1 MINDLN
7 QICSFIGA
15 KLKRDKFC
23 VIWRDPNFS
32 PDSVQNNKYDELFKN
47 FLKKR
52 LEYINYFAKFNFY
65 TCLNSEEALELI
77 ELKKYNKIILI
88 SNVGPDYGGKHF
100 IENARKILKND
111 VITLFLSYNKDHL
124 NWIKNFKNALYSNEA
139 TFYERYLNC
148 FDGKNEIEIKD
159 SLNNLIELIKSH
171 YDVNFNFD
179 KNFLDYPLCKNEGL
193 YSDLTKNF

>member
-1 MINDLN
+1 VIYDLN

-32 PDSVQNNKYDELFKN
+32 PDAVHNNQYDELFKN

-52 LEYINYFAKFNFY
+52 LEYINNFAKFNCY

-77 ELKKYNKIILI
+77 SRKKYNKIILI
-88 SNVGPDYGGKHF
+88 SNVGPDYGGKKF
-100 IENARKILKND
+100 IEDARKILKND
-111 VITLFLSYNKDHL
+111 VITLFIAYNKDHL
-124 NWIKNFKNALYSNEA
+124 NWIQNFKNALYSNDA

-148 FDGKNEIEIKD
+148 FDGEDETQIKD
-159 SLNNLIELIKSH
+159 SLNNLKELMESH
-171 YDVNFNFD
+171 YNVNFNFD
-179 KNFLDYPLCKNEGL
+179 DNFLDYPLSKNKNL
-193 YSDLTKNF
+193 YSDLTF